1 MVVPLED
8 ERGYLE
14 RRIRDRIAAWEPAE
28 KDRTKD
34 RVRVRVRRYC
44 TDRRVLGE
52 VTQRTFSGFAFY
64 EDAEPDLSELLV
76 SDDLDLQTISGDVL
90 ARTES
95 LEWGGGGDEPSK
107 AGIVLAAL
115 QTIYEGR

>member
-1 MVVPLED
+1 VVVPLED

-52 VTQRTFSGFAFY
+52 VTQRTFRGFAFY